1 MGEKKKKRRKEFF
14 GGRDEESQN
23 PVRKKFE
30 DDIDCIT
37 AHRTSSKGM
46 RKLYI
51 VLVRENNTSNNLGCG
66 IYLFK

>member
-1 MGEKKKKRRKEFF
+1 MHTPESESGGKKNKRRKEFF

-37 AHRTSSKGM
+37 AP
-46 RKLYI
+46 
-51 VLVRENNTSNNLGCG
+51 SN
-66 IYLFK
+66 